1 MIHYLVFNLII
12 AHILGDFYLQTN
24 KSCENK
30 FLYKLKGK
38 SLWLHS
44 LLIGA
49 LSWISIWDIRGW
61 WLALIIMLIHFLTDW
76 FKSCLQAK
84 MGVLAINDKNEV
96 VPGTNKRIDIVIFLI
111 DQIVHVAI
119 LIVGAYVWFY
129 MNNDWM
135 QQDCLREFIINHPL
149 RVKTFVA
156 LLLVLKPANILI
168 LLILETC
175 MVKVPPQESNAHEN
189 MLKVP
194 SQESNAH
201 ENFRSGALIGWLERA
216 LILVFVIMSQYE
228 AIGFLIAAKSILRF
242 SETSKGDVKSEYVLT
257 GTLLSLTIALFLGI
271 LVLHF

>member
-61 WLALIIMLIHFLTDW
+61 WLAVIIMLIHFLTDW

-96 VPGTNKRIDIVIFLI
+96 VPGNNKRIDIVIFLI

-149 RVKTFVA
+149 WAKTFVA

-175 MVKVPPQESNAHEN
+175 MVKVPPQESNA
-189 MLKVP
+189 
-194 SQESNAH
+194 Q